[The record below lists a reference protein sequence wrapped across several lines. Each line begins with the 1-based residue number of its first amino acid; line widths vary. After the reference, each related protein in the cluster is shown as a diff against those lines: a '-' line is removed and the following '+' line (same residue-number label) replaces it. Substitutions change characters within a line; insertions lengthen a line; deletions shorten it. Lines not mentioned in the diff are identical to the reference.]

1 MGADTFRK
9 SNRILDRVDKRIS
22 IALMASFVVLIV
34 QYFILIY
41 FNLSEA
47 NNGSIVQQLS
57 KGLVGLIFLYSMPT
71 VLKRSLEKFIVGYF
85 IAALVFLLYYV
96 FFPENRQYIVELIFP
111 FFFMCLPVFLYTL
124 SLRDFSVFKSIML
137 KASYIVFLFGLFIC
151 VLVFTKKV
159 SIGNYSMSLS
169 YYMLLPTILFLD
181 RLFDKLSIKM
191 IVFTIL
197 SLLVILALGS
207 RGPVLCVI
215 VFILLK
221 FIRPNQRITHRRIV
235 RKFSVVGIGLIII
248 IFSEQIFISL
258 YHFFLKFGINSRT
271 LNLFLLDRVYL
282 SGRDKIYAK
291 VIDEISQNPL
301 IGIGIAGD
309 RRIIGGSY
317 VHNFFMEVVG
327 NFGIIL
333 GSIFIIGILLLIIN
347 SIFTKNIFKYNMTI
361 IWLSIGFV
369 HLMVSSSYWVDI
381 RFWIFL
387 GVLINFNNKTVFRK
401 Q

>member
-169 YYMLLPTILFLD
+169 YYMLLLTILFLD

-207 RGPVLCVI
+207 RGPVLCVV

-271 LNLFLLDRVYL
+271 LILFLLDRVYL

-333 GSIFIIGILLLIIN
+333 GSILIIGILLLIIN